1 MYGLFE
7 LLLSLTGWSVLV
19 MAIIGVCCLV
29 LCRGEENHK
38 HLVRTTEVFLG
49 ALALL
54 AGGNILLRQFGLTWR
69 SGPEVVLFGVMLV
82 SGWLGVLFTLA
93 CFLPLNRPGSNR
105 FLRRGAKAAA
115 LFFGSLLLLVSL
127 WMGPMMLI
135 FACGDDERVMEYQ
148 DQLLLEVD
156 DGFMDPHWSYYV
168 YHGPLVRGRERV
180 YEDYE
185 PLVYS

>member
-1 MYGLFE
+1 
-7 LLLSLTGWSVLV
+7 

-49 ALALL
+49 TLALL
-54 AGGNILLRQFGLTWR
+54 AGGDILLKQFGLTWR
-69 SGPEVVLFGVMLV
+69 GAPEAVLFGVMLV

-105 FLRRGAKAAA
+105 FLRRAAKAVA
-115 LFFGSLLLLVSL
+115 LFFGALLLVVSL
-127 WMGPMMLI
+127 WVGPMMLI
-135 FACGDDERVMEYQ
+135 FACGDDERVVEYEGQ
-148 DQLLLEVD
+148 TLVEVN

-168 YHGPLVRGRERV
+168 YRGPLVRGRERV

-185 PLVYS
+185 PLVHS